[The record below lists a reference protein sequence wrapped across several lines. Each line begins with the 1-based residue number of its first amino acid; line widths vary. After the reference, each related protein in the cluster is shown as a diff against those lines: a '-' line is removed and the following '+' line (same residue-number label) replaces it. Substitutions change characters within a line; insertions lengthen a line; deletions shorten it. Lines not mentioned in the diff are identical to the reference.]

1 MFCVTVL
8 RCQLAARRNTLLA
21 GSRHKEAQVTSCNKV
36 LKVTLQKSTF
46 HFVCVRKENPFEL
59 TGNCRFGN
67 LSCFRSF
74 DLTGCEFCIWV
85 RRFCSDSQV
94 PKVARLPRASSLRC

>member
-8 RCQLAARRNTLLA
+8 RCQLAACRNTLLA

-74 DLTGCEFCIWV
+74 DLTADRGCEFCIWV
-85 RRFCSDSQV
+85 RRFCSDSHGSGAQF
-94 PKVARLPRASSLRC
+94 LP